1 MTEEIFE
8 NYRSIVYEEI
18 MSGKEKNMKWSA
30 LNLWILKS
38 IIIFTYPIL
47 IYLHPYFACIS
58 LCRLKWYTIYNFK
71 SCFCCSLNLSHIWFH
86 LLKIQDA
93 SFKNLKLSQ
102 AFKNPSQIFFWD
114 GWGKCCWAWKN
125 SAAKIQN
132 NIKKNFPLDKL
143 DLENISWWYRSDELF
158 LKMTDA
164 FLFTI
169 LSLKWIYI
177 LYVLNMIFKKVK

>member
-1 MTEEIFE
+1 MKLPLYSVKKSRT
-8 NYRSIVYEEI
+8 
-18 MSGKEKNMKWSA
+18 EKNIKVSANTKWSA
-30 LNLWILKS
+30 LNLRILKS

-93 SFKNLKLSQ
+93 SFKNPKLSQ
-102 AFKNPSQIFFWD
+102 AFKNPSQIFFRD
-114 GWGKCCWAWKN
+114 GWEKCCWAWKN

-132 NIKKNFPLDKL
+132 NMYSTTKKIFYGKMSPDMMCC
-143 DLENISWWYRSDELF
+143 LEKSMVF
-158 LKMTDA
+158 LE
-164 FLFTI
+164 
-169 LSLKWIYI
+169 
-177 LYVLNMIFKKVK
+177 KKF

>member
-1 MTEEIFE
+1 MTEEIFK
-8 NYRSIVYEEI
+8 NYRSTVYEEI
-18 MSGKEKNMKWSA
+18 KSGKEKNMKWSA

-132 NIKKNFPLDKL
+132 NMYYIPKKNFLW
-143 DLENISWWYRSDELF
+143 ENVSRRDG
-158 LKMTDA
+158 
-164 FLFTI
+164 
-169 LSLKWIYI
+169 LSLKIDGLPWKIF
-177 LYVLNMIFKKVK
+177 LKLFFKKKVVK